1 MRPTAALVLPKSSN
15 GARYVEA
22 LQDYCDELTMYL
34 KEAVGLT
41 IVPDDQWAAFV
52 KEANLFDVMDMHSHV
67 HNFGGGSIALQ
78 RARQRDGGSAA
89 GAPMAAAPF
98 VFRDDGTPDWS
109 TMWQGFCEL
118 ALYGGP
124 SHRGED
130 EALEKPTTATDEI
143 VEDDMIDEI
152 RRGVLETTGLSA
164 LPAPGGW
171 LAIRCDSKRMAA
183 WLCATIILE
192 NVDARSEDDTLYV
205 PGDRGFEL
213 KNQVKSVITVVAK
226 THHYWQAHIAGLRV
240 AA

>member
-1 MRPTAALVLPKSSN
+1 MRPTAAIVLPKSSN

-41 IVPDDQWAAFV
+41 IVPDEVWADFV
-52 KEANLFDVMDMHSHV
+52 REAGLFDVMDMHSHV
-67 HNFGGGSIALQ
+67 HSFGSSGSLALE
-78 RARQRDGGSAA
+78 RARQRDA
-89 GAPMAAAPF
+89 GVPMSAAPF

-130 EALEKPTTATDEI
+130 EALGKPAAPPEEI
-143 VEDDMIDEI
+143 VEDDMIAEI
-152 RRGVLETTGLSA
+152 QRGVLETTGLTA
-164 LPAPGGW
+164 VPAPGGW
-171 LAIRCDSKRMAA
+171 LAIECDSRKMAA

-192 NVDARSEDDTLYV
+192 NVEARSEGATLYV
-205 PGDRGFEL
+205 PGDKGFEL

-226 THHYWQAHIAGLRV
+226 THHYWQAHIAGLRQ

>member
-1 MRPTAALVLPKSSN
+1 MRPTAALVLPASSV

-41 IVPDDQWAAFV
+41 VVPDEQWAAFV
-52 KEANLFDVMDMHSHV
+52 VEARLFDLMDMHAHT
-67 HNFGGGSIALQ
+67 HNFGGSGSAALE
-78 RARQRDGGSAA
+78 RARQRDS
-89 GAPMAAAPF
+89 GAPMSAAPF
-98 VFRDDGTPDWS
+98 VFRDDGSPDWES
-109 TMWQGFCEL
+109 MWTGFCEL

-130 EALEKPTTATDEI
+130 EALGKPTAAPEEI
-143 VEDDMIDEI
+143 VVDDMIAEI
-152 RRGVLETTGLSA
+152 QRGIAQTTGLEAVPS
-164 LPAPGGW
+164 PGGW
-171 LAIRCDSKRMAA
+171 LAITCDSKRMAA

-192 NVDARSEDDTLYV
+192 NVDARSADDVLYV

-213 KNQVKSVITVVAK
+213 TNQVKSVITVVAK
-226 THHYWQAHIAGLRV
+226 THHYWQAHIAGLRQ